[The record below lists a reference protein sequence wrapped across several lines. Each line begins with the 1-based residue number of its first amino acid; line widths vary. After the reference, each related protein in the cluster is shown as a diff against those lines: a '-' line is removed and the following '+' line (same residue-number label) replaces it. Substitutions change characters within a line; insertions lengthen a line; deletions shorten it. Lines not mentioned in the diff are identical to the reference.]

1 MKIAIV
7 DGYSTGSLLVKKLRQ
22 RGVEC
27 LHVRSQEV
35 PPARLLPSFV
45 PEDYAADLGWFPDP
59 ADAVRALKEAGVDRV
74 VAGTECGVV
83 LADTLAHELGLPGNE
98 FDGVEAR
105 RDKYAMAERLA
116 AAGLAAPVGFSTTE
130 PAAAVAWFHAAGGGT
145 AVVKPAASAG
155 TDNVH
160 VCTTAEQVRA
170 ACTAVMTSNDYF
182 GNPNPSAV
190 IQKFLVGTEY
200 IVNTV
205 AVDGVQKVSDVWI
218 SAKTPGPTGAPLY
231 DHQQPLPVTAPH
243 VAGLV
248 DYVTRAVTALG
259 ITNGA
264 AHSEVMLTADGPVLI
279 ETGARLMGAMLPD
292 VIERHSGT
300 SHVELLAL
308 ALTDPSAF
316 HAFRDR
322 EVRWNGYVRNIWLIN
337 RTAGPATAWHDRFA
351 ALPAFDRLV
360 TGVRAGD
367 PVRRTVDMASSPG
380 YVSLT
385 AGTEAALDRDQAAIR
400 AMEAAGLYVDEANV
414 DEAYADEANAGG
426 ACADGERAGGE
437 RVGGA

>member
-7 DGYSTGSLLVKKLRQ
+7 DGYSTGSLLVKKLIE

-45 PEDYAADLGWFPDP
+45 PEYYAADLGHFPDL
-59 ADAVRALKEAGVDRV
+59 ADAVRALKETGVDRV

-83 LADTLAHELGLPGNE
+83 LADTLSHELGLPGNA

-105 RDKYAMAERLA
+105 RDKYAMAGRLA
-116 AAGLAAPVGFSTTE
+116 DAGLAAPVGFSTTD
-130 PAAAVAWFHAAGGGT
+130 PDAAVEWFHEAGT
-145 AVVKPAASAG
+145 TVVVKPAASAG

-160 VCTTAEQVRA
+160 ICSTADEVRS
-170 ACTAVMTSNDYF
+170 ACSAVMRSNDYF

-190 IQKFLVGTEY
+190 VQKFLVGTEY

-205 AVDGVQKVSDVWI
+205 AVDGVQKVSDVWL
-218 SAKTPGPTGAPLY
+218 SMKTDGPAGAPLY
-231 DHQQPLPVTAPH
+231 DYQQPLPMTAPH
-243 VAGLV
+243 VGELV
-248 DYVTRAVTALG
+248 DYAVSAVTALG

-300 SHVELLAL
+300 SHVDLLAV
-308 ALTDPSAF
+308 ALTDPQAF
-316 HAFRDR
+316 HAFQDQA
-322 EVRWNGYVRNIWLIN
+322 VRWNGYVRNIWLIN
-337 RTAGPATAWHDRFA
+337 RGAGTSAAWHDRFR
-351 ALPAFDRLV
+351 ALPTFDRLV
-360 TGVRAGD
+360 TGVREGTPMRA
-367 PVRRTVDMASSPG
+367 TVDMATSPG
-380 YVSLT
+380 FVSLT
-385 AGTEAALDRDQAAIR
+385 AGTEAELDRDQAVIR
-400 AMEAAGLYVDEANV
+400 SMESAGMY
-414 DEAYADEANAGG
+414 AGG
-426 ACADGERAGGE
+426 PISP
-437 RVGGA
+437 